1 MKRSSVLKPGMGEA
15 VLNRGRMRGLYTGLY
30 DEVESF
36 RLWVPE
42 TRFKLRNITIKRPE
56 TFTVKIRF
64 GQ

>member
-1 MKRSSVLKPGMGEA
+1 MKRSSVLKSGMGEA

-36 RLWVPE
+36 RLIVPE
-42 TRFKLRNITIKRPE
+42 TRFKLRNITIMKPK
-56 TFTVKIRF
+56 TFAVKIRF